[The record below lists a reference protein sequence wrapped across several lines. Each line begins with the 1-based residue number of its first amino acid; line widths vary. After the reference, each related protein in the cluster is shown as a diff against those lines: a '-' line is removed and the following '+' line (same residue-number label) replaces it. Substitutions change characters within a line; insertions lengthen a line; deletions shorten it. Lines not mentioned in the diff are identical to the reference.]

1 MQSRWFLSSLLV
13 SVVSVCVASSVL
25 GDDLIRKRPDFNPV
39 DLEKARKLGEARDR
53 VFADPT
59 AQQKSQLELAKE
71 IARAARQH
79 LPVENAEVKMPREM
93 RKDGVYLLLS
103 FSLPDATLREYVQAS
118 HTYGITICL
127 RGLVENSFKTTR
139 ERVMALFLDANQQP
153 DLSMLT
159 GLVIDPVIYQR
170 AGVQEVPAVVVVQG
184 ERYQSAVGTASVR
197 HLFGLLAKDEPGL
210 RPFATW
216 LAQRETGWAQGG
228 PTVDPQ
234 PPVPALSDSRHI
246 KSEFP
251 TVAIGETDM
260 LQLVKDKVAHTDWQ
274 SVQRKGA
281 EMVKRKLERGPG
293 LQAPRA
299 LHARTFRVDLTTEFP
314 EDITDP
320 SNNRILVK
328 AGTRVNPL
336 TKVTW
341 PHTMLIINA
350 TDPDQVSW
358 LQRYMDEHSKEL
370 LKVAV
375 TAGSIEPLMTK
386 VEHRV
391 FWMTDELMQRFK
403 IAALPSVVRQVGSE
417 MEVREYA
424 VR

>member
-1 MQSRWFLSSLLV
+1 
-13 SVVSVCVASSVL
+13 
-25 GDDLIRKRPDFNPV
+25 
-39 DLEKARKLGEARDR
+39 
-53 VFADPT
+53 
-59 AQQKSQLELAKE
+59 
-71 IARAARQH
+71 
-79 LPVENAEVKMPREM
+79 
-93 RKDGVYLLLS
+93 
-103 FSLPDATLREYVQAS
+103 
-118 HTYGITICL
+118 
-127 RGLVENSFKTTR
+127 
-139 ERVMALFLDANQQP
+139 
-153 DLSMLT
+153 
-159 GLVIDPVIYQR
+159 
-170 AGVQEVPAVVVVQG
+170 
-184 ERYQSAVGTASVR
+184 
-197 HLFGLLAKDEPGL
+197 
-210 RPFATW
+210 
-216 LAQRETGWAQGG
+216 
-228 PTVDPQ
+228 
-234 PPVPALSDSRHI
+234 
-246 KSEFP
+246 
-251 TVAIGETDM
+251 
-260 LQLVKDKVAHTDWQ
+260 
-274 SVQRKGA
+274 
-281 EMVKRKLERGPG
+281 
-293 LQAPRA
+293 
-299 LHARTFRVDLTTEFP
+299 VDLTTEFP